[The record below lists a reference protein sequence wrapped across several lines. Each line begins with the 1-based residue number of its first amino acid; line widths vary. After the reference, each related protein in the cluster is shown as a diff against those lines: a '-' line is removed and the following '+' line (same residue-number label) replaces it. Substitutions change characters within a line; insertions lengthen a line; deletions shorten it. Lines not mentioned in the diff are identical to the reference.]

1 MRFIP
6 RYEFTWDLDKA
17 LANERKHGIAFQ
29 LASTVFNDSLAEIFH
44 NVGHDAVEERWSILG
59 MTPTGV
65 LLLVVHA
72 YVEGRGDRCVRII
85 SARKA
90 THYER
95 REYETG
101 VYSIREPI
109 MKTEYDEHYEK
120 AEGEFELDFSKGI
133 RGAFANCRFP
143 IFIDNAVLGHFHTR
157 ARTTGVDMTEA
168 INDVLRRHVGLPSE
182 LPEPAERG

>member
-1 MRFIP
+1 VALLRFTP
-6 RYEFTWDLDKA
+6 RYEFKWDPGKSF
-17 LANERKHGIAFQ
+17 ANECKHGISFQ
-29 LASTVFNDSLAEIFH
+29 LASAVFSDPLAQIFH
-44 NVGHDAVEERWSILG
+44 GVSHEAVEDRWSILG

-72 YVEGRGDRCVRII
+72 YVEGRGDRCVRIV
-85 SARKA
+85 SARRA

-101 VYSIREPI
+101 VY
-109 MKTEYDEHYEK
+109 KTGYEEHYEK
-120 AEGEFELDFSKGI
+120 AEGEFDLDFSQGI

-143 IFIDNAVLGHFHTR
+143 TFIDNAVLGHFHNR
-157 ARTTGVDMTEA
+157 ARATGVDMTEA

-182 LPEPAERG
+182 LPELAEQR